1 MPVPPR
7 PFKKDCI
14 PFGQHEKPRHTIE
27 EDHNKGTDTEDG
39 TCLRAGTSGF
49 GQAGTAPA
57 WVGTSRTGT
66 VTLMVSNHPAIQPP
80 SAIMIWPVM

>member
-1 MPVPPR
+1 MPVPPT
-7 PFKKDCI
+7 PFKKDCM

-49 GQAGTAPA
+49 GQAGTRSRYLIGLLIN
-57 WVGTSRTGT
+57 GTNILLT
-66 VTLMVSNHPAIQPP
+66 
-80 SAIMIWPVM
+80 